1 MDEHGNPLP
10 PGAPPVAPPVAP
22 PPVTMTAEHLGA
34 LLDKIQEQNT
44 LQANQHQ
51 LAMDALLKVQ
61 RDADKKREE
70 WETEREARRAV
81 KEKER
86 EETRKKEK
94 AEEQSPPSLGWW
106 TFLGLT
112 RGWWTRLLGGDGG
125 LFSLRFR
132 FPEILML
139 LPPPLV
145 ANGCPGLVSRT
156 RAEMLSTDASVG

>member
-10 PGAPPVAPPVAP
+10 PGAPPVAP

-70 WETEREARRAV
+70 WEEEREARRTA

-94 AEEQSPPSLGWW
+94 AEEQ
-106 TFLGLT
+106 
-112 RGWWTRLLGGDGG
+112 
-125 LFSLRFR
+125 
-132 FPEILML
+132 IK
-139 LPPPLV
+139 
-145 ANGCPGLVSRT
+145 
-156 RAEMLSTDASVG
+156 DASNIRATLPVVKDHTNFEDFRSQLMATLAFRKKIAKNGPPTSPIDRVGIVSPTRYFPHT